1 MKNNQK
7 ILELLEQSGPS
18 LYALLTKLTLNQDTA
33 EELMQELFIKLNNS
47 KTFQKAVYP
56 TAYAHR
62 TAINLA
68 LDWRRNRRKHLTL
81 HQINEPS
88 SENSSPL
95 SRLIQNEQLQQI
107 LNAIANLKGVFGE
120 VVVMRY
126 IQQLSYDDIAA
137 QLEKTA
143 HQTRAISHKAITHL
157 RNLMKIENSIIYK
170 EEPDNVRT

>member
-7 ILELLEQSGPS
+7 ILELLEQSGSS
-18 LYALLTKLTLNQDTA
+18 LYALLTKLTLNQDIA

-47 KTFQKAVYP
+47 KAFQKAVDP

-68 LDWRRNRRKHLTL
+68 LDWRKSRRKYLTL
-81 HQINEPS
+81 DQINDPS

-95 SRLIQNEQLQQI
+95 SKLIQTEQLQQI

-143 HQTRAISHKAITHL
+143 HQTRAISYKAITHL
-157 RNLMKIENSIIYK
+157 RNLLNIENSTIYK
-170 EEPDNVRT
+170 KESDNVRI

>member
-1 MKNNQK
+1 M
-7 ILELLEQSGPS
+7 ELLDESGPS

-47 KTFQKAVYP
+47 KTFQKAVNP
-56 TAYAHR
+56 SSYAHR

-68 LDWRRNRRKHLTL
+68 LDWRRSRRKHLTL

-95 SRLIQNEQLQQI
+95 TKLIQNEQLQQI
-107 LNAIANLKGVFGE
+107 LSAIANLNGVFGE

-126 IQQLSYDDIAA
+126 IQQLSYDDIAD

-143 HQTRAISHKAITHL
+143 HQARAISYKAITHL
-157 RNLMKIENSIIYK
+157 RNLLNIEKSTIYK
-170 EEPDNVRT
+170 EESDNVRI